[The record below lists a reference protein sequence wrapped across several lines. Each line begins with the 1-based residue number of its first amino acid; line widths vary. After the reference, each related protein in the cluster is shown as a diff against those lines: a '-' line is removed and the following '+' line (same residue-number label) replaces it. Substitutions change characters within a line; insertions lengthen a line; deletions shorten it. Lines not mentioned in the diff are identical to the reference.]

1 MPDDQPLVAV
11 LAAGLASRFGGGKLD
26 ADLCGKPL
34 GQWTL
39 DAVSTAGL
47 EPGVIVVGPDV
58 PVFAD
63 AAHGWALLQNDA
75 PEAGLG
81 TSVALAVREAEALAC
96 DVLLLLADMPLLDPA
111 HLSRLV
117 HSPANTATVY
127 PDGRPGVPALI
138 RRKDLSTF
146 RDLDGE
152 RGAGPLLARLD
163 ALDSVTAPP
172 DMLRDVDRPED
183 LARVEQLLPR
193 WPA

>member
-1 MPDDQPLVAV
+1 MPEGQPLVAV

-47 EPGVIVVGPDV
+47 EPGLIVVGPDV
-58 PVFAD
+58 PAFAD
-63 AAHGWALLQNDA
+63 AAHGWALLENDA

-117 HSPANTATVY
+117 LSAGNAATVY

-138 RRKDLSTF
+138 RNKDLSAF
-146 RDLDGE
+146 RDLAGE
-152 RGAGPLLARLD
+152 RGAGPLLASLDRLET
-163 ALDSVTAPP
+163 VTAPQG
-172 DMLRDVDRPED
+172 MLADVDRPED
-183 LARVEQLLPR
+183 LAHVEQLLR
-193 WPA
+193 GQTA